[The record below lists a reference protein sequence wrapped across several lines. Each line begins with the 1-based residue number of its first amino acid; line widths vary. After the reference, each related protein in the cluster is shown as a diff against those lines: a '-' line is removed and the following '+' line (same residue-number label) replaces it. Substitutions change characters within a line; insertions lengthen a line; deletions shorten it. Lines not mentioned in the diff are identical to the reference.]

1 MAFIVQG
8 RKIKRPTT
16 VLAKVLEAGAKS
28 VRFCVD
34 GSLEVEWE
42 SGVVKYAAR
51 QEGDST
57 RFDDQLDYDLK
68 AS

>member
-16 VLAKVLEAGAKS
+16 VLAKCLEAGAKS
-28 VRFCVD
+28 ARFCTD

-42 SGVVKYAAR
+42 SGAVRYAAG
-51 QEGDST
+51 QEGPDT
-57 RFDDQLDYDLK
+57 YFDVQLDYDLRG
-68 AS
+68 